1 MPDPEGGD
9 VPITESKFFHYAALI
24 MGSVLLGLIGWI
36 GLNVAH
42 IPVIDQQ
49 IHDLKDMI
57 ENVVDKE
64 IADHEAR
71 LRALESQRHGR

>member
-1 MPDPEGGD
+1 MAPL
-9 VPITESKFFHYAALI
+9 TEAKFFYYTAVA
-24 MGSVLLGLIGWI
+24 MGAMLLGLIGWI

-57 ENVVDKE
+57 ENVVNKQLN
-64 IADHEAR
+64 DHEAR
-71 LRALESQRHGR
+71 LREIEHHGVTR